1 MNERR
6 TRRDTEKVVRK
17 VLRFVEKFDTI
28 GKEEFSAVNRKVME
42 QVSRNTGIS
51 MEQAI
56 QKMSAVID
64 DLL

>member
-51 MEQAI
+51 LEQAI